1 MKNYPYS
8 LYTAIGLF
16 LLYVLIASIATPL
29 VTRWNI
35 ENALSRDIETARQ
48 ESKIIESLSEGIS
61 DAQQKEKL
69 RERIQRSIT
78 ATDNQIIFNSIL
90 DWSGKYVCYPN
101 KKELGKAPLENNA
114 LKLNAQ
120 DELSGK
126 ILYEFIFK
134 KEEPIVS
141 SAIILLTPIKDSD
154 WIIGSHIN
162 KDRVFEETANFKN
175 RLYTVFAVIALVT
188 LLFVLG
194 SLRVISTYYQ
204 RLLAL
209 KSSQLEDGVLNL
221 SKLNASLENYQKSLS
236 QQSTPDDSSNI
247 NKQEDETNEVEDASS
262 SKSTKQRI
270 ITYVRNEILSIATE
284 DISYIYVE
292 NTITYVVRKDGR
304 RSTTGESLDLI
315 YSYLDER
322 FFFRVNRQIIVAIS
336 AIETI
341 TKFGNSKLKIQVNP
355 ASDVDIIIGKNKAA
369 SFKQWLDL

>member
-341 TKFGNSKLKIQVNP
+341 TCLLYTSPSPRDQRGSRMP
-355 ASDVDIIIGKNKAA
+355 SSA
-369 SFKQWLDL
+369 

>member
-236 QQSTPDDSSNI
+236 QQSTPDDSSSI

>member
-8 LYTAIGLF
+8 LYTAIGLL

-78 ATDNQIIFNSIL
+78 STDNQIIFNSIL

-114 LKLNAQ
+114 LKLSAQ

-236 QQSTPDDSSNI
+236 QQSTPDDSSSI